1 MVDSSPGFF
10 DLDGRLAEL
19 SAKGDDLER
28 VRGLVDFEMFRPAL
42 EAAVPRADRSKVAGR
57 PSINADVQGDDPSG
71 DARAVGRAHRVPQ
84 SRTGCPS
91 CASSGWDWP
100 MRFPTPTRS
109 GRSAEG
115 AEEADAIYGL
125 FRRFD
130 EALRSEGFLAMSG
143 QIVDATIVA
152 CFPQTAQHDPR
163 RRGDQGRPIPA
174 DWKDKPAKLAREG
187 SGRALDGQI
196 LQGEA
201 ARGSGWKCAGGRP
214 RDPGVRL
221 QEPRLDRSGLR
232 PDPQLDDDARR
243 GARRGAA
250 RGAFWTGRTR
260 RATSG
265 RTRPTARR
273 RTKRCSRGM
282 GSCRASIARS
292 RRAGQCLSACV
303 SPTRRNPK
311 SAARSSTCLRIRKD
325 RWASSCA
332 RSAWRALT

>member
-1 MVDSSPGFF
+1 M
-10 DLDGRLAEL
+10 
-19 SAKGDDLER
+19 
-28 VRGLVDFEMFRPAL
+28 
-42 EAAVPRADRSKVAGR
+42 
-57 PSINADVQGDDPSG
+57 
-71 DARAVGRAHRVPQ
+71 RVPDANTIWTF
-84 SRTGCPS
+84 RE
-91 CASSGWDWP
+91 ALKK
-100 MRFPTPTRS
+100 
-109 GRSAEG
+109 
-115 AEEADAIYGL
+115 ADAIYGL

-152 CFPQTAQHDPR
+152 APKQRNTIEEKRAIKEGQIPR
-163 RRGDQGRPIPA
+163 
-174 DWKDKPAKLAREG
+174 DWKDKPAKLAQKDRDARWTVKYSKAKPRED
-187 SGRALDGQI
+187 GRVPAVDLAI
-196 LQGEA
+196 PAPWL
-201 ARGSGWKCAGGRP
+201 RKNRC
-214 RDPGVRL
+214 
-221 QEPRLDRSGLR
+221 LDRSGLR
-232 PDPQLDDDARR
+232 PDPQLDDERYAAAHD
-243 GARRGAA
+243 GARLEDVLD
-250 RGAFWTGRTR
+250 RTNTKKR
-260 RATSG
+260 TSG